1 LAYWLLEEGSSFCQM
16 SYALCR
22 KLCEAVTGEEGF
34 PDVRLL
40 RLRSEAVYKTDVDLY
55 KKHFPP
61 TCLLANGL
69 SSSETGPLMDY
80 AINRDT
86 EITGNEV
93 PLGYALEGAE
103 VLLLDDEGKQVGYN
117 EVGQIVV
124 RSSYSAEA
132 YEP

>member
-1 LAYWLLEEGSSFCQM
+1 ERISVCQIA
-16 SYALCR
+16 SPLFR
-22 KLCEAVTGEEGF
+22 KLCEALTGEERF
-34 PDVRLL
+34 PDLRLL

-69 SSSETGPLMDY
+69 SSSETGPLMEY

-93 PLGYALEGAE
+93 QVARAIEWVE
-103 VLLLDDEGKQVGYN
+103 VLVM
-117 EVGQIVV
+117 
-124 RSSYSAEA
+124 AM
-132 YEP
+132 